1 MEPVKALFPITT
13 LEGKVL
19 FTPGET
25 ISEES
30 IDALIAA
37 RPSGTS
43 KAWPILDYGS
53 FRKDLL
59 FFINSPPYDFI
70 FRGSDGIAEIVDIMG
85 NIRLTEPVLEM
96 LDYFEQYDFFTY
108 RHMLTVF
115 ALTIL
120 VSRELMPDYRHRVSE
135 AAYGPTHDFGKISVP
150 LEILRKEQPL
160 TRNELQ
166 QLRHHALAGYAL
178 LSYYLADP
186 QSTAARVAR
195 DHHERRDFLGYPRG
209 IELNDKV
216 VEIVAVCDI
225 YDALISKRPYR
236 SDSYDNRAALEILT
250 DMASKGQIGW
260 QVVKVLIASNRRS
273 RPRYSDTVVSGE
285 KRGVP
290 PAENCYGIISED
302 N

>member
-1 MEPVKALFPITT
+1 MEPVKALYPITT
-13 LEGKVL
+13 LEGRVL

-25 ISEES
+25 VSEEN
-30 IDALIAA
+30 INALSAA
-37 RPSGTS
+37 RPPASS
-43 KAWPILDYGS
+43 KAWPLLDYGS
-53 FRKDLL
+53 FKKDLL

-70 FRGSDGIAEIVDIMG
+70 FRGSDGMSEILDLMEKIK
-85 NIRLTEPVLEM
+85 LTEPILEV

-120 VSRELMPDYRHRVSE
+120 VSRELIPDYRHRVSE
-135 AAYGPTHDFGKISVP
+135 AAYGPTHDFGKICVP

-166 QLRHHALAGYAL
+166 HLRHHALAGYTL
-178 LSYYLADP
+178 LRYYLDDP
-186 QSTAARVAR
+186 NSTAARVAR
-195 DHHERRDFLGYPRG
+195 DHHERRDSSGYPRG

-236 SDSYDNRAALEILT
+236 SESYDNRAALEILT
-250 DMASKGQIGW
+250 EMANKGQIGW
-260 QVVKVLIASNRRS
+260 QVVKVLVASNRRS
-273 RPRYSDTVVSGE
+273 RPKYSDTVVSGE

-290 PAENCYGIISED
+290 PAENFYGIITED